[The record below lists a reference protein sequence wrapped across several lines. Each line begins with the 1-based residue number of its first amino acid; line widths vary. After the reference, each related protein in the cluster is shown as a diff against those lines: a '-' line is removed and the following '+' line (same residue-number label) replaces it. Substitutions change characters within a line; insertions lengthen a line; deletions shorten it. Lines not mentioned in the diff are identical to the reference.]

1 MINSITRGK
10 VMSDCLF
17 CKIID
22 KEIPGDIVFESDEIL
37 AFNDIT
43 PQAPHHV
50 LIIPKIHIATL
61 NDLENK
67 DRLVVGEM
75 VKTAS
80 TLASEFGIAETGY
93 RTVFNCNAEAGQTV
107 FHIHLHLLGGRQMT
121 WPPG

>member
-1 MINSITRGK
+1 
-10 VMSDCLF
+10 MSDCLF

-22 KEIPGDIVFESDEIL
+22 KEIPGDIVFESDDIL

-50 LIIPKIHIATL
+50 LIIPKKHIATL
-61 NDLENK
+61 NDLKNE

-80 TLASEFGIAETGY
+80 TLAAELGIAETGAGGTTGAGGGFGVQDKISNNNICNMY
-93 RTVFNCNAEAGQTV
+93 RPYFIE
-107 FHIHLHLLGGRQMT
+107 
-121 WPPG
+121 